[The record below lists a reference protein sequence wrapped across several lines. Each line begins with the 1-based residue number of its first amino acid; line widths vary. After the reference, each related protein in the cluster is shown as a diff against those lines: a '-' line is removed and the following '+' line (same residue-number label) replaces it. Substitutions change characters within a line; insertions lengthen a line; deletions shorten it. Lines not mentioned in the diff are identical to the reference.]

1 MGLLGVLAFVAAL
14 LFSVMVHEF
23 GHYITAKRY
32 GMRVTEFFLGFG
44 KRIWSTQ
51 RGETEF
57 GLKAIPAG
65 GYCKISGMTPKED
78 LPVEVQPR
86 AFYKAKTSQKLV
98 VLGAGS
104 FLHFVLG
111 FLLLFILFAGVG
123 VSKVLPTVSQVVPCV
138 PKSAECTPND
148 PISPAKSAGILPG
161 DEIIGVNGVRN
172 MDWEEITPILRASA
186 GKNLSLIINRDG
198 QEIIINTVPA
208 TRVVDG
214 ESRGFLG
221 IINEFGQVRENPI
234 EALASSA
241 SATRDL
247 FAGSLKAL
255 VGLPAQIP
263 SLFSQTFLGEERNG
277 EGLVGIVGVARV
289 SGEAASSGVLTSGE
303 KLATFLLL
311 VASLN
316 IFVGIFNLV
325 PILPLDGGHIAV
337 ALYEGARNKIYR
349 MRGKEI
355 PGPVD
360 VEKLT
365 PITMVVF
372 ALLIFLTLLLLFAD
386 IFNPINLNI

>member
-65 GYCKISGMTPKED
+65 GYCKISGMTPKEE
-78 LPVEVQPR
+78 LPVEVQSR
-86 AFYKAKTSQKLV
+86 AFYKAQTSQKLV

-186 GKNLSLIINRDG
+186 GMNLSLIINRDG

-214 ESRGFLG
+214 EARGFLG

-263 SLFSQTFLGEERNG
+263 SLLGQTFLGEERNG

-365 PITMVVF
+365 PITVVVL

>member
-1 MGLLGVLAFVAAL
+1 
-14 LFSVMVHEF
+14 
-23 GHYITAKRY
+23 
-32 GMRVTEFFLGFG
+32 
-44 KRIWSTQ
+44 
-51 RGETEF
+51 
-57 GLKAIPAG
+57 
-65 GYCKISGMTPKED
+65 
-78 LPVEVQPR
+78 
-86 AFYKAKTSQKLV
+86 LV

-161 DEIIGVNGVRN
+161 DEIIGVNGDRN

-214 ESRGFLG
+214 EARGFLG

-263 SLFSQTFLGEERNG
+263 SLFGQTFLGEERNG

>member
-1 MGLLGVLAFVAAL
+1 MGLLGVLAFVVAL

-65 GYCKISGMTPKED
+65 GYCKISGMTPRES
-78 LPVEVQPR
+78 LPEEVESR

-111 FLLLFILFAGVG
+111 FILLFVLFAGVG
-123 VSKVLPTVSQVVPCV
+123 VSRVLPTVSEVLPCV
-138 PKSAECTPND
+138 PKSSVCTPND
-148 PISPAKSAGILPG
+148 PISPAKSAGIQPG
-161 DEIIGVNGVRN
+161 DEIIGVNGTRN
-172 MDWEEITPILRASA
+172 MEWEEITPILRASA
-186 GKNLSLIINRDG
+186 GKELSLLIIRG
-198 QEIIINTVPA
+198 GTEIEVKVVPA

-214 ESRGFLG
+214 QARGFLG

-234 EALASSA
+234 EAFNSSA
-241 SATRDL
+241 SAVRDL
-247 FAGSLKAL
+247 FAGSIRAL

-263 SLFSQTFLGEERNG
+263 ALFNETFRGEERDGN
-277 EGLVGIVGVARV
+277 GLVGIVGVARV
-289 SGEAASSGVLTSGE
+289 SGEAASSSNLTAGE

-325 PILPLDGGHIAV
+325 PILPLDGGHMAV
-337 ALYEGARNKIYR
+337 AIYESLRNKVYR
-349 MRGKEI
+349 IRRKDV

-365 PITMVVF
+365 PITMVVL
-372 ALLIFLTLLLLFAD
+372 ALLIFLTLLLLVAD
-386 IFNPINLNI
+386 IFNPITLNI

>member
-23 GHYITAKRY
+23 GHYVTAKRY

-65 GYCKISGMTPKED
+65 GYCKISGMTPKEE

-86 AFYKAKTSQKLV
+86 AFHKAKTSQKLV

-214 ESRGFLG
+214 EARGFLG

-263 SLFSQTFLGEERNG
+263 SLFGQTFLGEERNG

>member
-65 GYCKISGMTPKED
+65 GYCKISGMTPKEE

-86 AFYKAKTSQKLV
+86 AFYKAKISQKLV

-214 ESRGFLG
+214 EARGFLG

-263 SLFSQTFLGEERNG
+263 SLFGQTFLGEERNG

-365 PITMVVF
+365 PITVVVL

>member
-1 MGLLGVLAFVAAL
+1 VGLLGVLAFVAAL

-65 GYCKISGMTPKED
+65 GYCKISGMTPKEE
-78 LPVEVQPR
+78 LPFEVQPR

-98 VLGAGS
+98 VLGSGS

-214 ESRGFLG
+214 EARGFLG

-263 SLFSQTFLGEERNG
+263 SLFGQTFLGEERNG

-355 PGPVD
+355 LGPVD

-365 PITMVVF
+365 PITVVVL

>member
-1 MGLLGVLAFVAAL
+1 MGLLGVIAFVVAL

-44 KRIWSTQ
+44 RRIWSTQ

-57 GLKAIPAG
+57 GIKVIPAG
-65 GYCKISGMTPKED
+65 GYCKISGMTPREE
-78 LPVEVQPR
+78 LPEEVAPR
-86 AFYKAKTSQKLV
+86 AFYRAKTSQKLV

-104 FLHFVLG
+104 FLHFILG

-123 VSKVLPTVSQVVPCV
+123 VPKILPTVAQVLPCV
-138 PKSAECTPND
+138 PKSAECTPSD

-161 DEIIGVNGVRN
+161 DLIIGINGVRD
-172 MDWEEITPILRASA
+172 MDWEEITPILRGSA
-186 GKNLSLIINRDG
+186 GKNLSLIIVRDS
-198 QEIIINTVPA
+198 EEVIINTVPA
-208 TRVVDG
+208 TRIVDG
-214 ESRGFLG
+214 QSRGFLG

-234 EALASSA
+234 EALGSASSA
-241 SATRDL
+241 AREL
-247 FAGSLKAL
+247 FSGSLKAL
-255 VGLPAQIP
+255 IGLPAQIP
-263 SLFSQTFLGEERNG
+263 SLIRQTFFGEERNG

-316 IFVGIFNLV
+316 IFVGIFNLL

-337 ALYEGARNKIYR
+337 ALYEGARNRIYR
-349 MRGKEI
+349 ARRKEI

-365 PITMVVF
+365 PITVIVLG
-372 ALLIFLTLLLLFAD
+372 LLIILTFLLLFAD